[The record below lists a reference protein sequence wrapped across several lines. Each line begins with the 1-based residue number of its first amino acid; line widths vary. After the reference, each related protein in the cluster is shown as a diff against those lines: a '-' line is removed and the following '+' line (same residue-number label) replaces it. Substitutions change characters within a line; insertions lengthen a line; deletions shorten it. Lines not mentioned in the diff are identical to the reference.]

1 MIFIGFVAH
10 MGEKNNA
17 YKELVVRS
25 EENGPLGRTRC
36 RYNETVKI
44 YLKYDEARQTVFI
57 QLGIDRKL

>member
-1 MIFIGFVAH
+1 